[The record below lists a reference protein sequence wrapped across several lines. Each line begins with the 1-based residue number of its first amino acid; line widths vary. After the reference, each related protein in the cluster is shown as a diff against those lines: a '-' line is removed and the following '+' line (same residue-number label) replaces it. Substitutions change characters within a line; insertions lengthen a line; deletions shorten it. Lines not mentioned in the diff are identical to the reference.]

1 MCYLWSK
8 FRLLHTEIE
17 KSNNIPFF
25 ETEVMSEYMHN
36 KWLIAVCCRVMDLGS
51 NSLGK
56 PHHLSKFA
64 DVLHLMAI
72 VINNWYMI
80 SKGMSS
86 YGSMWEV
93 LSTTESYYSGFP
105 KSQQIPKYIHNSM
118 DHETIVSKL
127 WYYFT
132 KWYFS
137 KMPWQLTGV
146 CFNGFISS

>member
-1 MCYLWSK
+1 MG
-8 FRLLHTEIE
+8 
-17 KSNNIPFF
+17 
-25 ETEVMSEYMHN
+25 
-36 KWLIAVCCRVMDLGS
+36 LGS

-72 VINNWYMI
+72 VINNWYMV

-86 YGSMWEV
+86 YGSAWEV

-105 KSQQIPKYIHNSM
+105 NAQQIPKYIHNSM

-127 WYYFT
+127 
-132 KWYFS
+132 
-137 KMPWQLTGV
+137 
-146 CFNGFISS
+146 